1 MTSKLRECQVTKFL
15 ANFCMPW
22 MSNGKQSCAHPS
34 YDGKVCF
41 SVPFLAFLHRLV
53 DLCKLTKGRVVKI
66 VANWQGKI
74 EAGLYALIHLF
85 DPVDVKDLESPNTLE
100 GHFTPHFYSNNARPA
115 LFLVHIKAIQL
126 LDCWVWAIAL
136 MMRSTSLSGINVP
149 SAASSLRVV
158 SKRRMIA
165 AGVEQLV
172 VGEKCDPGA
181 S

>member
-1 MTSKLRECQVTKFL
+1 MLWCCLLLPMWRMTSKLRECQVTKFL

-85 DPVDVKDLESPNTLE
+85 DPVDVKDLTSNHQIRLKGISPHISIPIMQGPPCFWCTSRQSNCWIVGSGRLHWWWGPHLCQAKMCHLLPLLWEWSPN
-100 GHFTPHFYSNNARPA
+100 
-115 LFLVHIKAIQL
+115 
-126 LDCWVWAIAL
+126 
-136 MMRSTSLSGINVP
+136 
-149 SAASSLRVV
+149 
-158 SKRRMIA
+158 
-165 AGVEQLV
+165 
-172 VGEKCDPGA
+172 GA
-181 S
+181 W